1 MEKKRVKIKW
11 VKSTIGRSYKQKRT
25 IRALGLTKLN
35 QVVEKELTPQ
45 IEGMIKKV
53 SHLVKV
59 EEV

>member
-35 QVVEKELTPQ
+35 QVVEKEFTPQ